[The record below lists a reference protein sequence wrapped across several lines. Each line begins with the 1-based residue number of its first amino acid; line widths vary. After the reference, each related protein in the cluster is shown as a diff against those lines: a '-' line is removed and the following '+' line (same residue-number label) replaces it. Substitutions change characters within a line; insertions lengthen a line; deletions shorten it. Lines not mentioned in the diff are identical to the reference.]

1 VLRRVVEQLTQRDPS
16 HLSCSPRWGCS
27 ARSGFNLEHDPEK

>member
-16 HLSCSPRWGCS
+16 HGSFSPRWGCN
-27 ARSGFNLEHDPEK
+27 ARPAQMLI